1 MNASEN
7 ILELKGNYSSSYF
20 VFFHGGYQIGVAYY
34 NDAWITN
41 TFHLNM

>member
-20 VFFHGGYQIGVAYY
+20 VFFHGGYQIGVD
-34 NDAWITN
+34 DAWITN